1 MKEFYDAFSPHPANH
16 VPLSPLSFLERTADV
31 FPHRTALIYND
42 RRYSW
47 SQVRERVARVASSL
61 VELGIGPGDTVSVL
75 AANTPE
81 LFELHYAVP
90 LTGAVLNTINT
101 RLEPE
106 TVAYILDHGDARLVV
121 ADTAF
126 ADTLTSAF
134 ALNGKALPVISIAD
148 PDGPGGEMIGSHTYD
163 GLVEAGDPDFAWHG
177 PRDEWAAL
185 ALNYTSGTSG
195 RPKGVVYHHRG
206 AYLMSMATPIAWDLP
221 RHPVYLYS
229 VPMFHCNGWCHAWTM
244 TLVAGTI
251 VCIRQITG
259 EAVFRLIADH
269 GVTHLGGAPI
279 VLSMLI
285 NTPREKQTAVT
296 PPVRI
301 LTAGAPPP
309 AAVLAGVRKLGFEV
323 MQVYGLTETFGH
335 VAQCLWREEWDELSE
350 EEQAEC
356 QAWQGVGFPMTET
369 IDVVDRTSGNPVP
382 RDGSTQGEIVI
393 RGNTVMK
400 GYYKNP
406 EATEEAFSGG
416 FFNSGDAAV
425 RHPNGYIQIRDRLK
439 DVIISGGENISSV
452 EVEGMLYRHPDV
464 ALAAVVALPDEKW
477 GEVPCAFVE
486 LKEGAAA
493 TEDSL
498 IAFCKE
504 HMAGFKRPKKIVF
517 TELPKTSTGKI
528 QKYVLRQQARAIPS
542 KTNQQDPVE

>member
-1 MKEFYDAFSPHPANH
+1 MKQHYDAFARASANH
-16 VPLSPLSFLERTADV
+16 VPLSPLSFLERTAAI
-31 FPHRTALIYND
+31 FPDRTALIYNERRFTWREVMD
-42 RRYSW
+42 R
-47 SQVRERVARVASSL
+47 VRRVASSL
-61 VELGIGPGDTVSVL
+61 TRLGIGQGDTVAVM

-106 TVAYILDHGDARLVV
+106 TVAYILDHGDARLVI

-126 ADTLTSAF
+126 SGVIKGALQ
-134 ALNGKALPVISIAD
+134 LNGKALATIDIVD
-148 PDGPGGEMIGSHTYD
+148 PDGPGGDRIGSETYEE
-163 GLVEAGDPDFAWHG
+163 LVTSGDPGFAWAG
-177 PRDEWAAL
+177 PDDEWAAL

-206 AYLMSMATPIAWDLP
+206 AYLMAMGTPVAWELP

-244 TLVAGTI
+244 TLMAGTI
-251 VCIRQITG
+251 VLIRQITG
-259 EAVFRLIADH
+259 EAVFRLIAEH
-269 GVTHLGGAPI
+269 GITHLGGAPV

-285 NTPREKQTAVT
+285 NTPEAQTVSL
-296 PPVRI
+296 PRKVKI

-309 AAVLAGVRKLGFEV
+309 ATVLASVKELGFEV
-323 MQVYGLTETFGH
+323 MQVYGLTETYGH
-335 VAQCLWREEWDELSE
+335 VAQCLWQEDWDRLSPD
-350 EEQAEC
+350 EQAER
-356 QAWQGVGFPMTET
+356 QSWQGVGFPMTET
-369 IDVVDRTSGNPVP
+369 IDVVDRDSGKPVP
-382 RDGSTQGEIVI
+382 PDGETQGEIVI

-400 GYYKNP
+400 GYYKNQD
-406 EATEEAFSGG
+406 ATAEAFSGG
-416 FFNSGDAAV
+416 AFRSGDAAV

-452 EVEGMLYRHPDV
+452 EVEGILHRHPDV
-464 ALAAVVALPDEKW
+464 VLAAVVALPDEKW

-486 LKEGAAA
+486 LKEGSLE
-493 TEDSL
+493 TEASL

-504 HMAGFKRPKKIVF
+504 HMAGFKRPKKIVL
-517 TELPKTSTGKI
+517 TELPKTATGKI
-528 QKYVLRQQARAIPS
+528 QKYVLRQEARAM
-542 KTNQQDPVE
+542 TETTR